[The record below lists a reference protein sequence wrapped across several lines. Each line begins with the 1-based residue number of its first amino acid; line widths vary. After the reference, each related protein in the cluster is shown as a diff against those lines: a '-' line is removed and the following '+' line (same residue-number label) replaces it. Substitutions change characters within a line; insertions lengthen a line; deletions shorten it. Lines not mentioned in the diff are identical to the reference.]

1 VLEAERVDRILCTGD
16 LVDGEGDVVRACRLL
31 REAGALVVRGNHDR
45 WIAKGDLRT
54 LPHAHVLADLDDET
68 AAMLRALP
76 PSISLDVPGGGRLL
90 LCHGVAEND
99 MQRLRSDTFGY
110 DLQMNDELAALRADA
125 SIAFMVG
132 GHTHEPM
139 VRTFARDG
147 ERPLVVVNAGTL
159 ARRDG
164 SGFVIL
170 DVERRVARFF
180 AIDESLAVTSVRETA
195 F

>member
-1 VLEAERVDRILCTGD
+1 
-16 LVDGEGDVVRACRLL
+16 
-31 REAGALVVRGNHDR
+31 VRGNHDR
-45 WIAKGDLRT
+45 WVVKSDLRT
-54 LPHAHVLADLDDET
+54 LPHAHVLGDLDDEAT
-68 AAMLRALP
+68 AMLRALP
-76 PSISLDVPGGGRLL
+76 PSISLDVAGGGRLL
-90 LCHGVAEND
+90 LCHGVADND

-110 DLQMNDELAALRADA
+110 DLETNDELAALRADA

-139 VRTFARDG
+139 VRTFAREG

-164 SGFVIL
+164 SGFAIL
-170 DVERRVARFF
+170 EVERRVVRFF
-180 AIDESLAVTSVRETA
+180 AIDESFAVTHLRDTA